1 MTSASQAYQYI
12 KGLHDKR
19 AEVKVVVLD
28 TISTIMSNAEMEILK
43 NPTRDQ
49 WADLATEIYDL
60 FRLIRELE
68 RTDFTVV
75 VMSHTEVYELNGV
88 QCQRIKTNG
97 KKLTKINLNSF
108 LTYNLYTKVTY
119 ENNQPKYELMTR
131 SDGTTEARSMKGVF
145 EDLIPNDLK
154 YVIEKI
160 NTEE

>member
-1 MTSASQAYQYI
+1 
-12 KGLHDKR
+12 
-19 AEVKVVVLD
+19 
-28 TISTIMSNAEMEILK
+28 MEILK

>member
-1 MTSASQAYQYI
+1 
-12 KGLHDKR
+12 
-19 AEVKVVVLD
+19 
-28 TISTIMSNAEMEILK
+28 
-43 NPTRDQ
+43 
-49 WADLATEIYDL
+49 
-60 FRLIRELE
+60 
-68 RTDFTVV
+68 
-75 VMSHTEVYELNGV
+75 MSHTEVYELNGV

-154 YVIEKI
+154 YVIETI
-160 NTEE
+160 DTQE

>member
-1 MTSASQAYQYI
+1 M
-12 KGLHDKR
+12 R
-19 AEVKVVVLD
+19 VVVLD
-28 TISTIMSNAEMEILK
+28 TISTLMSNAEMEILK